1 MTKRYLA
8 MFFGWSIV
16 FSSSVVADSVCHSL
30 IPSDRP
36 FGKLVSYF
44 QDEPVGLREFQLEI
58 YKAKRE
64 LEAKQIALGIFPF
77 DSSVSIKPY
86 RRITLEEGE
95 ELNRIDSTLSATV
108 DISELMR
115 GNNSDRA
122 TLEYRSAL
130 IEFDSAKAAFIQA
143 SVVAVLD
150 YKEAVELE
158 SIFLNRI
165 TLLEENLKYLL
176 LTESYG
182 QSMSTEKR
190 RVESDLLDLRARL
203 DAVLIKKGN
212 SLAKLQL
219 TDEPEIFAGLKLG
232 DLLRDISFT
241 CRPDSNLDVMAA
253 TVSKLLSAAN
263 ILSVESRQDLGVSIF
278 GNIVSEYDSDL
289 QRADDRLT
297 VGVEFTLP
305 LLDGGSDAADIE
317 NALADHQ
324 RAMWTEDSLLERA
337 KLSIID
343 WSNTRK
349 TLEASLGSYAQKA
362 DSVSDELV
370 KKLEKKRLGGSVF
383 EEFID
388 LSIQASELSESAVNV
403 SRDLLAKYVQLA
415 SDYRTEAYNVD

>member
-1 MTKRYLA
+1 
-8 MFFGWSIV
+8 MFFSWSIIY
-16 FSSSVVADSVCHSL
+16 SSPVAADSVCHSL
-30 IPSDRP
+30 IPSDSP
-36 FGKLVSYF
+36 FGKLVFYF
-44 QDEPVGLREFQLEI
+44 QNEPVGLREYQLEI
-58 YKAKRE
+58 HKAERE
-64 LEAKQIALGIFPF
+64 LRAKQIALGIFPF

-86 RRITLEEGE
+86 RRITLEEGD

-108 DISELMR
+108 DIGELIR
-115 GNNSDRA
+115 GNNSDTA
-122 TLEYRSAL
+122 ALEYRSAL
-130 IEFDSAKAAFIQA
+130 IGFDSAKAAFIEA
-143 SVVAVLD
+143 SVLAVLD
-150 YKEAVELE
+150 YKEAAELE

-165 TLLEENLKYLL
+165 KLLEENLKYLSL
-176 LTESYG
+176 KESYG

-219 TDEPEIFAGLKLG
+219 TNEPEILAGLKLG
-232 DLLRDISFT
+232 DLLRDMSFT
-241 CRPDSNLDVMAA
+241 CPPDSNMDVVTA

-263 ILSVESRQDLGVSIF
+263 ISSVESRQNLGVSIF

-297 VGVEFTLP
+297 VGVEFTMP
-305 LLDGGSDAADIE
+305 LLDGGSDAADLE
-317 NALADHQ
+317 KALGDHQ
-324 RAMWTEDSLLERA
+324 RAMWTEDSLLEQSN
-337 KLSIID
+337 LSIID

-349 TLEASLGSYAQKA
+349 TLQASLDSYAQKA

-403 SRDLLAKYVQLA
+403 SRDLLAKYVRLA
-415 SDYRTEAYNVD
+415 SSYRTKAYNVD